1 VPSATRPPDS
11 RARLESL
18 RRFVRLSASFHTVE
32 YLMRSERRLDL
43 RRVVSAT
50 DRAQHAATSTRLLR
64 AAGRILRSS
73 GRSILANIYTSFTE
87 GFDSADF
94 IDAKALLAEWGA

>member
-1 VPSATRPPDS
+1 MPSATRPPDS

-43 RRVVSAT
+43 RGVVSAT
-50 DRAQHAATSTRLLR
+50 DRSQHAAASTRLVR

-87 GFDSADF
+87 GFDTTDVV
-94 IDAKALLAEWGA
+94 DAEALLAELDA